1 MTDVRRV
8 PLPRTPAGPVNW
20 QDLAPYLELTFR
32 EILARFDAR
41 NPQSDFASGVL
52 ANADGTVTLGTGAKP
67 SGRTV
72 AVPTLFSRIGDT
84 GRAADQRFLPIVSA
98 GNRLSAQ
105 SVNPLSSTGS
115 ASTASISVAAHNVRY
130 GFGSVS
136 YNSGT
141 ISGLTPATVYYVYAD
156 DPNYA
161 GGAVT
166 YSATTNQQTVVAS
179 DGRYYVG
186 TITTAISS
194 TTGNVTAATSASPI
208 AITSAGHG
216 LSSTQEVTFSGM
228 PGAFAALNGN
238 TYAVTVTGPDTFTVA
253 VDGSL
258 FAAYTTGGSWTRVST
273 PTDGSPGGGWGD
285 WAYNI
290 P

>member
-1 MTDVRRV
+1 MTDVRKV
-8 PLPRTPAGPVNW
+8 PLPRTPAGNVTW
-20 QDLAPYLELTFR
+20 DALAPYLELTFR
-32 EILARFDAR
+32 EIIAKFDAR

-52 ANADGTVTLGTGAKP
+52 ANADGTVTLGAGAKP

-72 AVPTLFSRIGDT
+72 AVPTLLSRIGDE
-84 GRAADQRFLPIVSA
+84 GRAVDQRFLPIVSA

-115 ASTASISVAAHNVRY
+115 ATTASISVASHTVQY
-130 GFGSVS
+130 GFGTVS

-141 ISGLTPATVYYVYAD
+141 ISGLTPATLYHVYAD
-156 DPNYA
+156 DGDYA

-166 YSATTNQQTVVAS
+166 YSTTTNQQTVVAS

-186 TITTAISS
+186 SITTAISS
-194 TTGNVTAATSASPI
+194 TTGNITAATSASPI
-208 AITSAGHG
+208 AITSATHG
-216 LSSTQEVTFSGM
+216 LTTGQQVTFASM
-228 PGAFAALNGN
+228 PGDFAALNGN
-238 TYAVTVTGPDTFTVA
+238 TYSVTVTGTDTFTVA
-253 VDGSL
+253 VNGAA

-273 PTDGSPGGGWGD
+273 PTGGRPGGGWD
-285 WAYNI
+285 YLTVE